1 VSSFPQAYE
10 AIEDPQAEEE
20 MGLLIE
26 TIVALRTIRSE
37 MNVPPSQSL
46 AISIRAQDDEP
57 LERLERNRLYIER
70 MVKADRVEIGKD
82 TEKPPLSAFAVV
94 RGVELFV
101 PMDRPRMEEE
111 LKRLQ
116 KEIVKIEKEMAFVSR
131 KLSNEQFI
139 AKAPAHV
146 VEEEREKAA
155 QYEAIR
161 AKLEESSRK
170 IREVLG

>member
-1 VSSFPQAYE
+1 
-10 AIEDPQAEEE
+10 
-20 MGLLIE
+20 
-26 TIVALRTIRSE
+26 
-37 MNVPPSQSL
+37 
-46 AISIRAQDDEP
+46 
-57 LERLERNRLYIER
+57 